1 MAGNVVKNPLIRI
14 SSRGFS
20 ARAATNPAECL
31 PGSEI
36 QYTQLPN
43 KVLVS
48 SQDLGGPLSR
58 VSIVFRTGPRNETH
72 KNLGVTHVI
81 RSLAGFSTQHFT
93 PFGILRNVTQCG
105 ANLSCSGDRETT
117 SFDLVASRDNIECVL
132 KYLASV
138 ASAPAFKPWQV
149 SDNRPR
155 IKYELS
161 TLTSQARTLD
171 ILHKAA
177 FRTGLGNSLYV
188 KKDHVDD
195 IDPEILRD
203 FYQRGFTSN
212 RASVVGYNVDHADLT
227 DYVRQIEFPSG
238 DPPAGNNIYY
248 GGEIRKDKNSY
259 FAHVAIATQGAG
271 LKDLKEALTYG
282 VLQHAYGTSPS
293 VKWGKS
299 PSPLSKAVSAVTED
313 VSVVSLNLNYTDTGL
328 FGFFLS
334 GSGLA
339 AGKAVEAAF
348 KVIKS
353 GNVSEA
359 DVKRGKQQLK
369 AKILREYEN
378 SGTMVEDVA
387 GQVLSSAE
395 TPVFVPGPVLA
406 EAVDKIA
413 VSDVVNAAKKVSNGK
428 FSLAGFGNLSEV
440 PFLDQLK

>member
-1 MAGNVVKNPLIRI
+1 M
-14 SSRGFS
+14 
-20 ARAATNPAECL
+20 
-31 PGSEI
+31 
-36 QYTQLPN
+36 
-43 KVLVS
+43 
-48 SQDLGGPLSR
+48 
-58 VSIVFRTGPRNETH
+58 
-72 KNLGVTHVI
+72 
-81 RSLAGFSTQHFT
+81 AGFSTQHFT

-105 ANLSCSGDRETT
+105 ANLSSSGDRETT

-161 TLTSQARTLD
+161 TLTPQARTLD

-177 FRTGLGNSLYV
+177 FRTGLGNSLYA

-203 FYQRGFTSN
+203 FYRRGFTSN

-248 GGEIRKDKNSY
+248 GGEVRKDKNSY

-313 VSVVSLNLNYTDTGL
+313 VSVVCLNVNYTDAGL

-359 DVKRGKQQLK
+359 DVKRGKEQLK

-378 SGTMVEDVA
+378 SGTLVEDVA
-387 GQVLSSAE
+387 KQALSSAE
-395 TPVFVPGPVLA
+395 APVLVPGPVLA
-406 EAVDKIA
+406 EAVEKIA

>member
-1 MAGNVVKNPLIRI
+1 MAGNVVKNPFIRI

-20 ARAATNPAECL
+20 ARAAANPAECL

-58 VSIVFRTGPRNETH
+58 VSIVFRTGPRNETQ

-81 RSLAGFSTQHFT
+81 RSLTGFSTQHFT
-93 PFGILRNVTQCG
+93 PFGILRNVQQNG
-105 ANLSCSGDRETT
+105 AHLTCSGDRETT
-117 SFDLVASRDNIECVL
+117 SFDLVATRDNIDCVL

-149 SDNRPR
+149 ADNKPR

-161 TLTSQARTLD
+161 TLTPQARTLD

-177 FRTGLGNSLYV
+177 FRTGLGNSLYI

-195 IDPEILRD
+195 VEAETLGEFFR
-203 FYQRGFTSN
+203 RGFTSD

-227 DYVRQIEFPSG
+227 DYVRQIEFPCG
-238 DPPAGNNIYY
+238 DPPAGNSVYH

-259 FAHVAIATQGAG
+259 FSHVAIATQGPG
-271 LKDLKEALTYG
+271 LKDLKEALAYG

-299 PSPLSKAVSAVTED
+299 PSPLSKAVSSVTDEA
-313 VSVVSLNLNYTDTGL
+313 SVVCLNVNYTDAGL
-328 FGFFLS
+328 FGFFVS

-359 DVKRGKQQLK
+359 DVKRGKYQLK
-369 AKILREYEN
+369 SKILREYDN
-378 SGTMVEDVA
+378 SGSLVEDVA
-387 GQVLSSAE
+387 GQALSAAEAPVL
-395 TPVFVPGPVLA
+395 VPGPVLA
-406 EAVDKIA
+406 EAVDKIT
-413 VSDVVNAAKKVSNGK
+413 VSEVVNAAKKVSNGK